1 MNWFDNTEWVLMTQ
15 KSLYSVTSS
24 DSSFCYFLLKPH
36 QVALALLNTLYEFNE
51 KSYVE
56 QKLNQW

>member
-1 MNWFDNTEWVLMTQ
+1 MTQ
-15 KSLYSVTSS
+15 KSLYSETSS

-36 QVALALLNTLYEFNE
+36 QVALALLNTIYEFNE

-56 QKLNQW
+56 QKFNQS

>member
-1 MNWFDNTEWVLMTQ
+1 MNCFDNTEWVLMTQ
-15 KSLYSVTSS
+15 KSLYSVTSC

-36 QVALALLNTLYEFNE
+36 QVALALLNTIYEFNE

-56 QKLNQW
+56 QKFNQS